1 MKLIIKFS
9 SVSLCLI
16 FFSSFSYSQ
25 GNLQF
30 NRVIN
35 FSLKTDIAITSAT
48 FKDTVMFCVPPNKVW
63 KIESAGLPNLQ
74 NAALFLSSSDAVGY
88 GTINPSRTMELYTF
102 TSNTSSVNIANFP
115 VWLAS
120 NFCGQFTYNSLQENL
135 TGLIS
140 IIEFNVVP

>member
-1 MKLIIKFS
+1 MKKFFIFAIF
-9 SVSLCLI
+9 SLCSL
-16 FFSSFSYSQ
+16 FLAPCSNAQ

-35 FSLKTDIAITSAT
+35 YSLKANIVITSST
-48 FKDTVMFCVPPNKVW
+48 FRDTVMFCVPPNKVW

-74 NAALFLSSSDAVGY
+74 SASLYLSSSDAINY
-88 GTINPSRTMELYTF
+88 GTTNPFRTMELYNF
-102 TSNTSSVNIANFP
+102 TNTTSSISIANFP

-120 NFCGQFTYNSLQENL
+120 NFCGQFTYNALQENAS
-135 TGLIS
+135 GFIS